1 MDEANSLVNVV
12 FSGLSALIVED
23 VVDGGEVVRVTARTR
38 DEPVPCPVCGVPT
51 SKVHGY
57 HRRTVADMP
66 VDGRPVMVRVR
77 VRRLVCPAPDC
88 PRQTFREQVPGLLER
103 LQRRTTRLTRQVSQV
118 VKELCGRAS
127 ARLSRALAAPVS
139 YATALRLLRRIPTPV
154 VPIPPVIGVDD
165 FALRRRHR
173 YATVIINAETG
184 QRIDVLPDREA
195 ATLEASL
202 REHPG
207 ADVVCRDGSATYAE
221 AIRRALPNAVQVSD
235 RWQCAMRRLVVSPTQ
250 SGRIRKEI
258 LGSNGLPDPET
269 VTGPEHARKPT
280 VALRQ

>member
-12 FSGLSALIVED
+12 FSGLPALVVED

-77 VRRLVCPAPDC
+77 VRRLVCP
-88 PRQTFREQVPGLLER
+88 RQTFREQVPGLLER
-103 LQRRTTRLTRQVSQV
+103 LQRRTTCLTRQVSQV

-139 YATALRLLRRIPTPV
+139 YATALRPTPPPHPP
-154 VPIPPVIGVDD
+154 PIAG
-165 FALRRRHR
+165 
-173 YATVIINAETG
+173 T
-184 QRIDVLPDREA
+184 
-195 ATLEASL
+195 
-202 REHPG
+202 
-207 ADVVCRDGSATYAE
+207 
-221 AIRRALPNAVQVSD
+221 
-235 RWQCAMRRLVVSPTQ
+235 
-250 SGRIRKEI
+250 
-258 LGSNGLPDPET
+258 
-269 VTGPEHARKPT
+269 
-280 VALRQ
+280 